1 MNVHCRDE
9 AYRRG
14 MAVASLNCCI
24 DPQVANHF
32 TNHCDHPSTGG
43 LSTKHRSSH
52 SNHSMVFLHVTI
64 FNSSPS
70 RSHGVNGLTPIKTRG
85 FLVEIPLPK
94 RNGSTQHPRDR
105 AHEGVNRSKGKLRP
119 DSWTSSGACHGTGSF
134 FCDEATKCYPLVN

>member
-94 RNGSTQHPRDR
+94 RNGSTQHPRIGPMKAWTDR
-105 AHEGVNRSKGKLRP
+105 RGSCAQIHGRP
-119 DSWTSSGACHGTGSF
+119 QVRVMERDLF